1 MFWILKFT
9 FREDEY
15 SSWTDNYQKLRTIK
29 FLRLFIFRGIL
40 RVWKIRRN
48 WNRKIFL
55 NCSANAMIISTGYF
69 FSNVVSTCKLLS
81 SRSNNQIL
89 TCVFSY
95 CVHTFYI
102 NLLCNIINKLS
113 FCESSF
119 ESVLKRRP
127 LRSYSHLCPLKFYF
141 LLLTH

>member
-1 MFWILKFT
+1 MKNPQKLKSQNILKLF
-9 FREDEY
+9 
-15 SSWTDNYQKLRTIK
+15 SKCNDNIN
-29 FLRLFIFRGIL
+29 RL
-40 RVWKIRRN
+40 
-48 WNRKIFL
+48 
-55 NCSANAMIISTGYF
+55 F

-95 CVHTFYI
+95 CVHTVYI

-141 LLLTH
+141 LLLTNVY